1 MGIAKMKKA
10 LKNSRRLFIVDIE
23 NATGESH
30 LTYGSVRREHEKLNQ
45 IYGINSYDQVI
56 LAVSHSGNYL
66 PATTWKTARILF
78 KPGESGADLR
88 LKKVM
93 RTENIAERFSTVV
106 LVSGDGVFAEEV
118 ALLRSQGVR
127 VVVDSALRSLSR
139 KLTKVASVI
148 SLMRSSNDLDA
159 A

>member
-1 MGIAKMKKA
+1 MSIAKTKEA
-10 LKNSRRLFIVDIE
+10 LRNSRRFFIVDIE

-30 LTYGSVRREHEKLNQ
+30 LTNGSVMCEREKLTQ
-45 IYGINSYDQVI
+45 IYGIDSHDQVV
-56 LAVSHSGNYL
+56 LAVSHTANYL

-88 LKKVM
+88 LKRVM

-106 LVSGDGVFAEEV
+106 LVSGDGIFAEEV

-139 KLTKVASVI
+139 KLAKVASVI